1 MYETIRYDVADP
13 IATITLNRPDRL
25 NAITGPM
32 VRELQDAFGAADA
45 DERVVGIVLTGEGRG
60 FCAGADIGRLKK
72 LSDGQMSASEWRVT
86 DGKPGAFEEMGEDF
100 QLGLL
105 YLMALRKPVVV
116 AINGPCAG
124 LGFVI
129 ALLGDIRFASDRA
142 AFTTAFVNR
151 GLIAEHGV
159 SWILPRLVGPAH
171 ALDLLW
177 TGRRFDASEA
187 ERIGIVNR
195 VIPHDDLVAHARD
208 YVRALARTSS
218 PTAVKVMKQQVYRH
232 LSATLGDAM
241 RESLRLMSES
251 LERDDFKEGVASFM
265 EKRPPRFGRIGAS

>member
-105 YLMALRKPVVV
+105 YLMALRKPTVDFACPHGSSAAQPGIAHVVV
-116 AINGPCAG
+116 YEVTD
-124 LGFVI
+124 LH
-129 ALLGDIRFASDRA
+129 A
-142 AFTTAFVNR
+142 ADSI
-151 GLIAEHGV
+151 GLIE
-159 SWILPRLVGPAH
+159 
-171 ALDLLW
+171 
-177 TGRRFDASEA
+177 
-187 ERIGIVNR
+187 
-195 VIPHDDLVAHARD
+195 
-208 YVRALARTSS
+208 
-218 PTAVKVMKQQVYRH
+218 
-232 LSATLGDAM
+232 
-241 RESLRLMSES
+241 
-251 LERDDFKEGVASFM
+251 
-265 EKRPPRFGRIGAS
+265 